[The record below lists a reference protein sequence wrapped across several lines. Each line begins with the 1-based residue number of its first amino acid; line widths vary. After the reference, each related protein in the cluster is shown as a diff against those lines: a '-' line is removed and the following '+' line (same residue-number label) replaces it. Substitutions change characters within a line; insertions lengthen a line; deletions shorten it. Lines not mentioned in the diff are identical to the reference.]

1 MTTSSDLS
9 ILLSPLIAQPHCKS
23 ILLAGETAVNS
34 FRDLQDTRS
43 HTLKTP
49 FSLEQLN
56 DQARIDLAIISDL
69 IETLPKQ
76 EAIQWISMVRNRHA
90 QHLILITNSE
100 RANQQGWQI
109 ADYLALGLQQHGSHN
124 DYQLFSYNIESYRPK
139 HDWLNSRF
147 WANPENYDKY
157 RW

>member
-9 ILLSPLIAQPHCKS
+9 KILSPLIAQSHCKS
-23 ILLAGETAVNS
+23 VLLAGETVINS
-34 FRDLQDTRS
+34 CKELQDTRS
-43 HTLKTP
+43 HALKTP

-56 DQARIDLAIISDL
+56 TLPTIDLAIISDL

-76 EAIQWISMVRNRHA
+76 EAILWLSMVRNRHA
-90 QHLILITNSE
+90 QHLVLVTNNKAASE
-100 RANQQGWQI
+100 QGWQI
-109 ADYLALGLQQHGSHN
+109 ADYLALGLQQHGSLG

-139 HDWLNSRF
+139 RDWLNNRF

>member
-1 MTTSSDLS
+1 M
-9 ILLSPLIAQPHCKS
+9 
-23 ILLAGETAVNS
+23 LAGDTVINS
-34 FRDLQDTRS
+34 CKELHDTRS

-49 FSLEQLN
+49 FNLEQLN
-56 DQARIDLAIISDL
+56 DLANIDLAIISNL

-76 EAIQWISMVRNRHA
+76 EAILWLSMIRNRHA
-90 QHLILITNSE
+90 QHLILVSNNESSE
-100 RANQQGWQI
+100 QQGWHI
-109 ADYLALGLQQHGSHN
+109 ADYLALGLQQHGSYG

>member
-1 MTTSSDLS
+1 MTTFSDLS
-9 ILLSPLIAQPHCKS
+9 KILSPLIAQSHCKS
-23 ILLAGETAVNS
+23 VLLAGETVINS
-34 FRDLQDTRS
+34 CKELHDTRS

-56 DQARIDLAIISDL
+56 DLTNIDLAIISNL
-69 IETLPKQ
+69 IETRPKQ
-76 EAIQWISMVRNRHA
+76 EAILWLSMIRNRHA
-90 QHLILITNSE
+90 QHLILVSHNESSK
-100 RANQQGWQI
+100 QQGWQV
-109 ADYLALGLQQHGSHN
+109 ADYLALGLQQHGSFS

-139 HDWLNSRF
+139 HDWLNNRF